1 MSPLKKKYD
10 VFFRSTMIL
19 FKAIRCW
26 LKLKL
31 SKEARKN
38 WAEKR
43 KRIDDRITK
52 LIRSPKSE
60 ASIEEIPVEKE
71 ESVNEVHNFPTV
83 KNKKRLEIE
92 SRGEDIEKVLRYNI
106 LERGKDEHIQDWK
119 SYPGVG
125 KIIDMARDMVMNGNK
140 ENIDKLATMMQCH
153 ESQQSATVIATI
165 AIVIGNKI
173 NSEAMNIDEKYQR
186 AIGDIIL
193 WNTPVIKDKD

>member
-10 VFFRSTMIL
+10 VFVSSTMIE
-19 FKAIRCW
+19 FQAIRCL

-31 SKEARKN
+31 SKEAPKN

-71 ESVNEVHNFPTV
+71 EIVNEVHNFPTV

-125 KIIDMARDMVMNGNK
+125 KIIDMARDMVINGNK
-140 ENIDKLATMMQCH
+140 KNIDKLATMMQCL
-153 ESQQSATVIATI
+153 ESQQSASIIATI
-165 AIVIGNKI
+165 AVIIGNKM
-173 NSEAMNIDEKYQR
+173 NSKEKNVDE
-186 AIGDIIL
+186 
-193 WNTPVIKDKD
+193 